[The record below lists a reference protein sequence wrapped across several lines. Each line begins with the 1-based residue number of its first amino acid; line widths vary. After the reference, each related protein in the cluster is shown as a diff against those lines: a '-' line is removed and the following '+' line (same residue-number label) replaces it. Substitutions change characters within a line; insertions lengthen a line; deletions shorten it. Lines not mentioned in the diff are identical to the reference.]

1 MRRDLDKE
9 RALMLKLTEHLEA
22 AQAITDELGYET
34 AGYLV
39 ERALDEVRSIQWP
52 ETDPNIE
59 NFRTRRR

>member
-1 MRRDLDKE
+1 
-9 RALMLKLTEHLEA
+9 MLKLTEHLEA